1 MILSVTEQ
9 EKSYLLELLE
19 SAHTSLLHELH
30 HTDTAD
36 YKEMLRE
43 RVELV
48 EKLRRK
54 MVSVMEAE

>member
-1 MILSVTEQ
+1 
-9 EKSYLLELLE
+9 
-19 SAHTSLLHELH
+19 LLHELH